1 MIVFKLLR
9 WKNLLSYGNAF
20 SEIDLSAN
28 KTSLIVGP
36 NGCGK
41 TTLIDALCFVL
52 YNRSF
57 RNTNKPL
64 LINSITQKNMVVE
77 VEFEI
82 NDKKYFV
89 RRGMKPNVF
98 EIYRNEELIDQT
110 TGTLDY
116 QAILEK
122 QILKMN
128 FKTFTQIVILG
139 SANYQPFMKLA
150 AQARREVIEDLLD
163 TQVFSIMFTLLKD
176 KVSENKTALLDIE
189 QAIAICDSKIDLT
202 KKHILELQQNNQVL
216 IDECLNRIK
225 DYEIKVAAENIEIEL
240 LKVRQ
245 DQTETQISKTR
256 KESLKANEILALSEQ
271 ANDKL
276 QKLYD
281 TIAFYE
287 ENTTCPT
294 CKQEINEAYRQ
305 DVIISKTVE
314 IEALDKIVKDVEQ
327 KNRDAVNTAES
338 RIRELTKTAMET
350 TYELTKK
357 STALKLYKQQI
368 KEIEKEIEKR
378 KAKNETKGEDIGI
391 LETERQTFLTKKEEE
406 IKIRELYNSALVLLK
421 DGGIKSRIVS
431 QYIPIMNSLINK
443 SLELMNF
450 FCQFTLDENFNEKI
464 KSRFR
469 DEFNYESFSEGEKK
483 RIDLALMFTWREI
496 SRLRNAARTNILIF
510 DEILDSSLDND
521 GMDDLIKIIKL
532 LSPDTNTLVISHK
545 SDQFLDK
552 FDKVLEFRKIHNFSQ
567 MVTV

>member
-1 MIVFKLLR
+1 MIVFRLLR

-77 VEFEI
+77 IEFEI

-89 RRGMKPNVF
+89 RRGMKPNIF
-98 EIYRNEELIDQT
+98 EIYRNEQLIDQT
-110 TGTLDY
+110 TGILDY

-163 TQVFSIMFTLLKD
+163 TQVFSMMFTLLKD
-176 KVSENKTALLDIE
+176 KVAENKTALLDVE

-202 KKHILELQQNNQVL
+202 NKHILELKQNNQVL

-225 DYEIKVAAENIEIEL
+225 DYEDKIVEEEIAITTCKTLAEANDVLIT
-240 LKVRQ
+240 KA
-245 DQTETQISKTR
+245 R
-256 KESLKANEILALSEQ
+256 KDCLKANEILTLSEQ

-276 QKLYD
+276 HRLYAD
-281 TIAFYE
+281 IRFYE
-287 ENTTCPT
+287 ENTTCPS

-305 DVIISKTVE
+305 DVIITKTVD
-314 IEALDKIVKDVEQ
+314 IEALETIVKDVEQ
-327 KNRDAVNTAES
+327 KNKDAVNAAEN
-338 RIRELTKTAMET
+338 RIRELTKSAMET

-357 STALKLYKQQI
+357 STTLKLYKQQI
-368 KEIEKEIEKR
+368 KDIKKEIEKF
-378 KAKNETKGEDIGI
+378 KAKNETKGEDIGV
-391 LETERQTFLTKKEEE
+391 LEKERQTFLIKKEEE
-406 IKIRELYNSALVLLK
+406 IKIRELYNTALVVLK
-421 DGGIKSRIVS
+421 DGGIKTRIVS

-443 SLELMNF
+443 TLEMMNF

-510 DEILDSSLDND
+510 DEILDSSLDNE
-521 GMDDLIKIIKL
+521 GMDDLIKIIKM
-532 LSPDTNTLVISHK
+532 LSPDINTLVISHK

-552 FDKVLEFRKIHNFSQ
+552 FDKVLEFRKVHNFSQ
-567 MVTV
+567 MVTI